1 MLQRGVASAPTIQML
16 TRDHLS
22 DNKGVQAMRIAK
34 KVSGAVAGVS
44 VLSLVGLAVPV
55 SAQSN
60 ISDTAAPIHKNKKKE
75 LKKQVVALDQKANEA
90 VDVMTELDCTNHTLT
105 AKVTNKTNGDITPDV
120 TFNDIAPQFPSTSPI
135 KPGKTGTYFYNFSGN
150 HMMVDVAVAV
160 DTYDT
165 MEVSPTIHCSEP
177 VSFKA
182 DATSESAVTGYL
194 QNNNSLVSQTVLL
207 RVGNG
212 DIRTEILAP
221 GESRLVALPFTAYEG
236 QTNAY
241 VTVAT
246 TNGFES
252 TYSVNLIGTVGIPVE
267 PKAED

>member
-1 MLQRGVASAPTIQML
+1 ML
-16 TRDHLS
+16 TRDLLS

-44 VLSLVGLAVPV
+44 VLSLVGLAVPA
-55 SAQSN
+55 SAQS
-60 ISDTAAPIHKNKKKE
+60 SLGDTAAPIHKNKKKE
-75 LKKQVVALDQKANEA
+75 LKKQIIALDQKANEA
-90 VDVMTELDCTNHTLT
+90 VDLMTELDCTSHTLT
-105 AKVTNKTNGDITPDV
+105 AKVTNKTDGDITPDV
-120 TFNDIAPQFPSTSPI
+120 TFNDVIPQFSSTLPI
-135 KPGKTGTYFYNFSGN
+135 ERGETRSYFYSFSGN
-150 HMMVDVAVAV
+150 HMMVDVAVGV
-160 DTYDT
+160 DTYET
-165 MEVSPTIHCSEP
+165 VKVTPTIHCSEP

-194 QNNNSLVSQTVLL
+194 QNNSSLVSQTVLL

-252 TYSVNLIGTVGIPVE
+252 TYSVSLTGTVSIPVE
-267 PKAED
+267 PKTES